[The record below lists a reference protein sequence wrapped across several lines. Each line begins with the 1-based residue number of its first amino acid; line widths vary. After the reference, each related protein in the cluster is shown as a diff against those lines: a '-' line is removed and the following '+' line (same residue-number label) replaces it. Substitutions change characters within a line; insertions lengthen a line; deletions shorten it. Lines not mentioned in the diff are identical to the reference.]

1 MNISDADF
9 ARAQAQLFDWLA
21 IPSVSADSAFNADT
35 RRAAV
40 WLRDHL
46 ERIGLK
52 SELCETPGHPVVYAE
67 WLGAGEAAP
76 TVLLYGHY
84 DVQPADPL
92 SEWNTKPFEPTVRDG
107 YVYARGSSD
116 DKGQVFAHVVALEHA
131 LKAGGLPVNLKLL
144 IEGEEECGS
153 ANLDEFIIANT
164 KRLACD
170 VVMISDGAMFAPG
183 VPTLTTGLRGLAYL
197 EVHVQGA
204 KSDLH
209 SGGYGGVVANPLNA
223 LAIMIGKLKDES
235 GRILVPGVYD
245 KVRAIP
251 EAELEGWRK
260 LPFSESDLA
269 ASLELTGVGSSQAG
283 GEAGYSVL
291 ERIWSRPSL
300 DVNGIWGGYQGEGSK
315 TVLPAKAGAKISL
328 RLVPDQDPDEIAQ
341 LVSTYL
347 HEIKPAG
354 VTLEVKVLHGGQP
367 VALDTSSAAAL
378 AALRALERAYPGKHV
393 AFVRAGGTIPVV
405 ATMRQRLAAP
415 VLLVDM
421 GLPDDGLHGP
431 NERFSL
437 ECFRKGIEVAG
448 FALSELAQIK
458 SVTPQ
463 TR

>member
-1 MNISDADF
+1 MLCFMTISDADF
-9 ARAQAQLFDWLA
+9 ARAQAQLFEWLS
-21 IPSVSADSAFNADT
+21 IPSVSADSAFNAET

-40 WLRDHL
+40 WLQDHL
-46 ERIGLK
+46 NKIGLK
-52 SELCETPGHPVVYAE
+52 AELCETPGHPVVYAE
-67 WLGAGEAAP
+67 WLKAGKDAP

-92 SEWNTKPFEPTVRDG
+92 EEWNTKPFEPTVRDG

-131 LKAGGLPVNLKLL
+131 LKAGPLPVNVKLL

-153 ANLDEFIIANT
+153 ENLDAFIIGNLE
-164 KRLACD
+164 RLACD

-209 SGGYGGVVANPLNA
+209 SGGYGGAVANPLNA

-235 GRILVPGVYD
+235 GRILVPGVYE

-251 EAELEGWRK
+251 EAELEGWRS

-269 ASLELTGVGSSQAG
+269 SSVGVTGVGASQAG
-283 GEAGYSVL
+283 GEVGFSVL
-291 ERIWSRPSL
+291 ERLWSRPTL
-300 DVNGIWGGYQGEGSK
+300 DVNGVWGGYQGEGSK

-328 RLVPDQDPDEIAQ
+328 RLVPDQDPDEIAV
-341 LVSTYL
+341 LVEKYL

-354 VTLEVKVLHGGQP
+354 VTLEVKALHHGQP
-367 VALDTSSAAAL
+367 VALDTSSAAAK
-378 AALRALERAYPGKHV
+378 AALRALERAYPGKNV
-393 AFVRAGGTIPVV
+393 AFVRGGGTIPVV
-405 ATMRQRLAAP
+405 ATMRSLLGAP

-431 NERFSL
+431 NERFL
-437 ECFRKGIEVAG
+437 LACFRKGIEVSG
-448 FALSELAQIK
+448 FALTELAGIDK
-458 SVTPQ
+458 L
-463 TR
+463 

>member
-1 MNISDADF
+1 MLWVMIISDADF
-9 ARAQAQLFDWLA
+9 ARAQAQLFEWLS
-21 IPSVSADSAFNADT
+21 IPSVSADSAFNAET
-35 RRAAV
+35 RSAAI

-46 ERIGLK
+46 NQIGLK
-52 SELCETPGHPVVYAE
+52 AKLCETPGHPVVYAE
-67 WLGAGEAAP
+67 WLEAGKDAP

-92 SEWNTKPFEPTVRDG
+92 EEWNTKPFEPTVRDG

-131 LKAGGLPVNLKLL
+131 LKAGPLPVNVKLL

-153 ANLDEFIIANT
+153 ANLDEFIIANQD
-164 KRLACD
+164 RLACD

-209 SGGYGGVVANPLNA
+209 SGSYGGAVANPLNA
-223 LAIMIGKLKDES
+223 LAIMIGKLKDEN

-251 EAELEGWRK
+251 ELELEGWRS

-269 ASLELTGVGSSQAG
+269 SSVGVTGVGASPAG
-283 GEAGYSVL
+283 GEAGFSVL
-291 ERIWSRPSL
+291 ERLWSRPTL

-328 RLVPDQDPDEIAQ
+328 RLVPDQDPDEIAV
-341 LVSTYL
+341 LVDKYL

-354 VTLEVKVLHGGQP
+354 VSVDVKVLHGGQP
-367 VALDTSSAAAL
+367 VALDTSSAAAK
-378 AALRALERAYPGKHV
+378 AALRALERAYPGKKV
-393 AFVRAGGTIPVV
+393 AFVRGGGTIPVV
-405 ATMRQRLAAP
+405 ATMRSRLGAP

-431 NERFSL
+431 NERFLL

-448 FALSELAQIK
+448 FALWELAGINK
-458 SVTPQ
+458 N
-463 TR
+463 

>member
-1 MNISDADF
+1 MLYVMIITDTDF
-9 ARAQAQLFDWLA
+9 ARAQAQLFEWLS
-21 IPSVSADSAFNADT
+21 IPSVSADSAFNTET
-35 RRAAV
+35 RRAAN
-40 WLRDHL
+40 WLCDHL
-46 ERIGLK
+46 NQIGLK
-52 SELCETPGHPVVYAE
+52 AELCETPGHPVVYAE
-67 WLGAGEAAP
+67 WLEAGKDAP

-92 SEWNTKPFEPTVRDG
+92 EEWNTKPFEPTVRDG

-131 LKAGGLPVNLKLL
+131 LKAGPLLVNVKLL

-153 ANLDEFIIANT
+153 VNLDEFIIGNLE
-164 KRLACD
+164 RLDCD
-170 VVMISDGAMFAPG
+170 VVMISDGSMFAPG

-209 SGGYGGVVANPLNA
+209 SGSYGGAVANPLNA
-223 LAIMIGKLKDES
+223 LAIMIGKLKDEN
-235 GRILVPGVYD
+235 GRILVPGVYNN
-245 KVRAIP
+245 VRAIP
-251 EAELEGWRK
+251 EPELEGWRQ
-260 LPFSESDLA
+260 LPFDESDLA
-269 ASLELTGVGSSQAG
+269 ASVGVTGVGASQAG
-283 GEAGYSVL
+283 GEAGFSVL
-291 ERIWSRPSL
+291 ERLWSRPTL

-328 RLVPDQDPDEIAQ
+328 RLVPDQDPDEIAT
-341 LVSTYL
+341 LVEKYL

-354 VTLEVKVLHGGQP
+354 VTLEVKALHHGQP
-367 VALDTSSAAAL
+367 VALDTSSAAAR
-378 AALRALERAYPGKHV
+378 AALRALERAYPGKQV
-393 AFVRAGGTIPVV
+393 AFVRGGGTIPVV
-405 ATMRQRLAAP
+405 ATMRSRLGAP

-448 FALSELAQIK
+448 FALSELAGIRD
-458 SVTPQ
+458 S
-463 TR
+463 

>member
-1 MNISDADF
+1 MTITDADF
-9 ARAQAQLFDWLA
+9 ARAQAQLFEWLS

-46 ERIGLK
+46 ERIGLQA
-52 SELCETPGHPVVYAE
+52 ELVETKGHPVVYAE
-67 WLGAGEAAP
+67 WLEAGRDAP

-84 DVQPADPL
+84 DVQPPDPL
-92 SEWNTKPFEPTVRDG
+92 EEWNTKPFEPTVRDG
-107 YVYARGSSD
+107 YIYARGSSD

-131 LKAGGLPVNLKLL
+131 LKAGPLPVNVKLL

-153 ANLDEFIIANT
+153 ANLDDFIIANQN
-164 KRLACD
+164 RLACD

-197 EVHVQGA
+197 EVHVHGA

-209 SGGYGGVVANPLNA
+209 SGGYGGAVANPLNA

-251 EAELEGWRK
+251 EAELEGWRQ

-269 ASLELTGVGSSQAG
+269 SSVGVSGVGPSQAG
-283 GEAGYSVL
+283 GEAGFSVL
-291 ERIWSRPSL
+291 ERLWSRPSL

-328 RLVPDQDPDEIAQ
+328 RLVPDQEPDEIFE
-341 LVSTYL
+341 LVSKYL
-347 HEIKPAG
+347 HSIKPAG
-354 VTLEVKVLHGGQP
+354 VTLEVQLLHTGQP
-367 VALDTSSAAAL
+367 VALDTSSAAAR
-378 AALRALERAYPGKHV
+378 AALRALEQAYPGKKV
-393 AFVRAGGTIPVV
+393 AFVRGGGTIPVV
-405 ATMRQRLAAP
+405 ATMQERLGAP

-448 FALSELAQIK
+448 FALRELAAINK
-458 SVTPQ
+458 N
-463 TR
+463 

>member
-1 MNISDADF
+1 MTISDADF
-9 ARAQAQLFDWLA
+9 ARAQAQLFEWLS
-21 IPSVSADSAFNADT
+21 IPSVSADSAFNAET

-40 WLRDHL
+40 WLQDHL
-46 ERIGLK
+46 NKIGLK
-52 SELCETPGHPVVYAE
+52 AELCETPGHPVVYAE
-67 WLGAGEAAP
+67 WLEAGKDAP

-92 SEWNTKPFEPTVRDG
+92 EEWNTKPFEPTVRDG

-131 LKAGGLPVNLKLL
+131 LKAGSLQVNVKLL

-153 ANLDEFIIANT
+153 ANLDEFIIGNLE
-164 KRLACD
+164 RLACD

-209 SGGYGGVVANPLNA
+209 SGGYGGAVANPLNA
-223 LAIMIGKLKDES
+223 LAIMIGKLKNEN

-245 KVRAIP
+245 KVRAIS
-251 EAELEGWRK
+251 EAELEGWRQ
-260 LPFSESDLA
+260 LPFNESDLA
-269 ASLELTGVGSSQAG
+269 SSVGVTGVGASQAG
-283 GEAGYSVL
+283 GEAGFSVL
-291 ERIWSRPSL
+291 ERLWSRPTL

-328 RLVPDQDPDEIAQ
+328 RLVPDQDPDEIAA
-341 LVSTYL
+341 LVEKYL
-347 HEIKPAG
+347 QEIKPAG
-354 VTLEVKVLHGGQP
+354 VTLEVKALHHGQP
-367 VALDTSSAAAL
+367 VALDTSSAAAR
-378 AALRALERAYPGKHV
+378 AALRALERAYPGKKV
-393 AFVRAGGTIPVV
+393 SFVRGGGTIPVV
-405 ATMRQRLAAP
+405 ATMRERLGAP

-431 NERFSL
+431 NERFLL
-437 ECFRKGIEVAG
+437 ECFRKGIEVAA
-448 FALSELAQIK
+448 FALAELESINE
-458 SVTPQ
+458 S
-463 TR
+463 

>member
-1 MNISDADF
+1 MLWVMTISDADF
-9 ARAQAQLFDWLA
+9 ARAQAQLFEWLS
-21 IPSVSADSAFNADT
+21 IPSISADSAFNVET

-40 WLRDHL
+40 WLQDHL
-46 ERIGLK
+46 NKIGLK
-52 SELCETPGHPVVYAE
+52 AELCETPGHPVVYAE
-67 WLGAGEAAP
+67 WLEAGPDVP

-92 SEWNTKPFEPTVRDG
+92 EEWNTKPFEPTVRDG

-131 LKAGGLPVNLKLL
+131 LRAGPLPVNVKLL

-153 ANLDEFIIANT
+153 ANLDEFIIGNLE
-164 KRLACD
+164 RLACD

-209 SGGYGGVVANPLNA
+209 SGGYGGAVANPLNA
-223 LAIMIGKLKDES
+223 LAIMIGKLKDEN

-251 EAELEGWRK
+251 EPELEGWRQ
-260 LPFSESDLA
+260 LPFNESNLA
-269 ASLELTGVGSSQAG
+269 SSVGVTGVGSSQAG
-283 GEAGYSVL
+283 GEAGFSVL
-291 ERIWSRPSL
+291 ERLWSRPTL

-315 TVLPAKAGAKISL
+315 TVLPARAGAKISL
-328 RLVPDQDPDEIAQ
+328 RLVPDQDPDEIAN
-341 LVSTYL
+341 LVTKYL

-354 VTLEVKVLHGGQP
+354 VTLEVKALHHGQP
-367 VALDTSSAAAL
+367 VALDTSSAAAK
-378 AALRALERAYPGKHV
+378 AALRALERAYPGKRV
-393 AFVRAGGTIPVV
+393 AFVRGGGTIPVV
-405 ATMRQRLAAP
+405 ATMRTLLGAP

-448 FALSELAQIK
+448 FALTELSGIK
-458 SVTPQ
+458 Q
-463 TR
+463 N